1 MLLRRA
7 ARSGHWTPSPQSV
20 RYGNAPESPLFIGA
34 WLPLY
39 VFRNFVSIKSTD
51 TTRKP
56 PWFTD
61 ILSYHAVYATL
72 IRMIETPLPTVAPSA
87 DVDVPPTLDELLPS
101 DQPPRSVAEFVD
113 AVRAGGQFTDL

>member
-7 ARSGHWTPSPQSV
+7 ARSGHWTPYPQSA

-39 VFRNFVSIKSTD
+39 VFRNSVSIESIGYNP
-51 TTRKP
+51 KP

-61 ILSYHAVYATL
+61 ILSYHPAYATL
-72 IRMIETPLPTVAPSA
+72 IRMIETPLPTVA
-87 DVDVPPTLDELLPS
+87 PPTLDELLPS

-113 AVRAGGQFTDL
+113 AVRAGGQFTDM

>member
-1 MLLRRA
+1 M
-7 ARSGHWTPSPQSV
+7 
-20 RYGNAPESPLFIGA
+20 GA

-39 VFRNFVSIKSTD
+39 VFRNSVSIKSTD

-61 ILSYHAVYATL
+61 ILAYHAVCATL

-113 AVRAGGQFTDL
+113 AVRAGGQFTDP